1 MDAGD
6 GAQQGALG
14 VATHSAGCSILGLW
28 AIPALLQFLKP
39 ARGRQLLRHRLGGD
53 RHGSCQAAASHHL
66 NFT

>member
-28 AIPALLQFLKP
+28 AIPALLKFLRP
-39 ARGRQLLRHRLGGD
+39 IDIYLLLGAPGCSL
-53 RHGSCQAAASHHL
+53 GPPWSPSLSCAEM
-66 NFT
+66 T